1 MDTWEIILLALI
13 RILREHLPAE
23 LARHNVKPLDQA
35 QVHSSVDALRTADS
49 ILVSHISDSPQS
61 QDEHYVD
68 ATIEYEVEISRF
80 GPRRGE
86 IAALCSRTKAAVVR
100 VLRDHMG
107 LDTTAQTELS
117 QGFQT
122 LRIGDSEPATGQTK
136 TAGFLHAVAF
146 PIYCDVRSSRR
157 ADGSAPDL

>member
-1 MDTWEIILLALI
+1 MDTWEIILLALV

-23 LARHNVKPLDQA
+23 LARRNVAPVNQS
-35 QVHSSVDALRTADS
+35 QISSDVDKLLTADS

-68 ATIEYEVEISRF
+68 ADIEYEIEISRF
-80 GPRRGE
+80 GPRKGE
-86 IAALCSRTKAAVVR
+86 IAALCSRTKAAVIR

-107 LDTTAQTELS
+107 LDAAAQTELA
-117 QGFQT
+117 QGFQA

-136 TAGFLHAVAF
+136 QAGFLHSIAF

-157 ADGSAPDL
+157 ADGSPPDL